1 MKLSR
6 VLFLSFFAL
15 VVLGPAAVAVSA
27 AAKPSTTA
35 CLQDDNLN
43 SFITWDETT
52 GNYMFM
58 TCGANSITLT
68 GVGKVGLVNG
78 IQTLTDSKP
87 DRRINAGLLTSQL
100 TGKATVMFSPA
111 VGIWQTITV
120 NDTKTNPTCSCPI
133 ISGGGYT
140 PLLVFLVLVAAWRI
154 LGLRRSAKLSKA
166 TSQR

>member
-6 VLFLSFFAL
+6 VIVLPVFLL
-15 VVLGPAAVAVSA
+15 TCLAATSLTAQA
-27 AAKPSTTA
+27 GATQSTTA
-35 CLQDDNLN
+35 CLQDDSLN
-43 SFITWDETT
+43 SFITWDETS

-58 TCGANSITLT
+58 KCGANSITLT

-87 DRRINAGLLTSQL
+87 DRRINAGLLTGQL

-120 NDTKTNPTCSCPI
+120 NDTKTNPSCSCPI
-133 ISGGGYT
+133 VSGGGYT
-140 PLLVFLVLVAAWRI
+140 PLLVFLVLVATWRVY
-154 LGLRRSAKLSKA
+154 GLRRHAKLLRA
-166 TSQR
+166 SQSR